1 MDKLSKIVVI
11 IFYLVVSFG
20 TIYNIWFARKQSDL
34 IFKPVIGV
42 MDSKTWKTFT
52 NTKDGDIYENVSSA
66 RTDFIIR
73 NVGNLPAKNFRIK
86 IIGKIGDVILP
97 HKKFKEKGGIIM
109 LPQNT
114 AVSNVNIHKD
124 ILDKLLEKKERLIYK
139 VEFFYTDWNESKE
152 YNHSSCFEIV
162 INQKSPLNLAVQ
174 MLPEDDFW
182 YQDKYLFK
190 VNYVLIL

>member
-1 MDKLSKIVVI
+1 MDNSLKILQM
-11 IFYLVVSFG
+11 IFYLVIGSC
-20 TIYNIWFARKQSDL
+20 TIYSLWLTRKQSDL

-66 RTDFIIR
+66 RADFIIR
-73 NVGNLPAKNFRIK
+73 NVGNFPVKNFRIK
-86 IIGKIGDVILP
+86 VIGKIGDVILP
-97 HKKFKEKGGIIM
+97 YKKFEEKGGIMM

-114 AVSNVNIHKD
+114 AVNNVNISKD

-139 VEFFYTDWNESKE
+139 VEFFYTDWNDSKE
-152 YNHSSCFEIV
+152 YNYSSYFEIV
-162 INQKSPLNLAVQ
+162 INNKSPLNLAVH
-174 MLPEDDFW
+174 LIPEVEFW

-190 VNYVLIL
+190 VNHVLIL